1 MGLTAQ
7 SAPETFDRRQKWL
20 LWMAWGATVVPLLVF
35 AYLTWASYD
44 MRRELRVMQKELEEA
59 QHTLEKKKKE
69 LGEVEKK
76 KAELEKQTAK
86 LAVDLDA
93 QRNSAKHYR
102 DYAGV
107 RIVFYRESDRKMVEG
122 ALRRLGFKVEDA
134 KLGSSKLISRDPN
147 TIAYGN
153 LVSTQD
159 LRDIAIAL
167 VQEKFPLKRIA
178 PATKQPDP
186 KLIQIYAST
195 ESDAACGLLTVEQVK
210 AGETCG
216 PKR

>member
-1 MGLTAQ
+1 M
-7 SAPETFDRRQKWL
+7 
-20 LWMAWGATVVPLLVF
+20 
-35 AYLTWASYD
+35 
-44 MRRELRVMQKELEEA
+44 
-59 QHTLEKKKKE
+59 
-69 LGEVEKK
+69 
-76 KAELEKQTAK
+76 
-86 LAVDLDA
+86 
-93 QRNSAKHYR
+93 
-102 DYAGV
+102 
-107 RIVFYRESDRKMVEG
+107 
-122 ALRRLGFKVEDA
+122 EDA

-167 VQEKFPLKRIA
+167 VQEKFPLKRVA